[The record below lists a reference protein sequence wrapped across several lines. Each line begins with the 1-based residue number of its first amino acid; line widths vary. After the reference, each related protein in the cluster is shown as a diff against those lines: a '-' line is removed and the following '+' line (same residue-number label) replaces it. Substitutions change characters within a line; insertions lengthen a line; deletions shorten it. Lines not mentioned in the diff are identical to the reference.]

1 MRFLNVMLLAL
12 WQLTAIP
19 FVAVLSANALKPSE
33 ATLVA
38 NNITVVYKSQ
48 MNGRLPYIYMCS
60 N

>member
-48 MNGRLPYIYMCS
+48 MN
-60 N
+60 